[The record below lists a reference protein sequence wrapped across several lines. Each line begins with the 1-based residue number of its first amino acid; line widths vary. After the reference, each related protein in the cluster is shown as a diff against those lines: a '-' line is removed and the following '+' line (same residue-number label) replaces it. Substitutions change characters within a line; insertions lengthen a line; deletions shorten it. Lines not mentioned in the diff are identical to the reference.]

1 MNKRWITLLGRVG
14 TVLMAAGLALVLL
27 SLIPPQKSRRSDFT
41 GTSILQ
47 PKTFSIESQFY
58 LSDIFDPQRGVYVS
72 AQTNHSVTAYLLN
85 VGNGYVYEW
94 ITNHFSE
101 IQTSSSTFN
110 VSILEEFLNNHPNS
124 VARRENTVGG
134 LVEFQYAPTKLMNVT
149 LLFSNPS
156 TESANVNYSGSLLS
170 FIIPSERAL
179 NPARFVIPMG
189 FVLALPWLTSIWKRR
204 RTKLRHM

>member
-27 SLIPPQKSRRSDFT
+27 SLIPAQKVGRSDFT

-47 PKTFSIESQFY
+47 PKAFSIESPFF
-58 LSDIFDPQRGVYVS
+58 LSSIFDPQRGVYVS
-72 AQTNHSVTAYLLN
+72 AQANHSVTAYLLN
-85 VGNGYVYEW
+85 VGNEYVYEW

-110 VSILEEFLNNHPNS
+110 VSILDEFLTEHPNS

-134 LVEFQYAPTKLMNVT
+134 LVEFQCAPTKLMNVT
-149 LLFSNPS
+149 LIFSNPS
-156 TESANVNYSGSLLS
+156 TESANVNYSGRLLS

-189 FVLALPWLTSIWKRR
+189 FVLALPWMTSIWKRR
-204 RTKLRHM
+204 RTKLRNI